1 MNVNLLQFEF
11 KLKIF
16 NLKTFLTDT
25 IHHSSHNFE
34 ISYLTLKNIYRR
46 ISKTT
51 LLFTSFIFGLLSRK
65 DEGMTEKSIE
75 FADWHKHW
83 NKTRTSGVVRNAGL
97 TCSP

>member
-1 MNVNLLQFEF
+1 MGDQSNP
-11 KLKIF
+11 KIVGH
-16 NLKTFLTDT
+16 KMPSSST
-25 IHHSSHNFE
+25 ILARQRKDLVSPFE